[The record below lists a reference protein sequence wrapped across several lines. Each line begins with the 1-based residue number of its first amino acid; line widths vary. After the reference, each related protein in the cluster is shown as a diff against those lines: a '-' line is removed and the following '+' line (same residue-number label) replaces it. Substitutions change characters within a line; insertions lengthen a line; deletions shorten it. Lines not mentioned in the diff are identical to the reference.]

1 MRLFGDY
8 EGKGLSH
15 LEVLYQEGE
24 RELAVLFI
32 ELLGCSV
39 IDTPQV
45 NDTGTTYMIV
55 HPEPEEEDPI
65 NNVFYLSQIR
75 APQRDLEAVLSERMS
90 NDAELAGALATYRS
104 RARTTPFG
112 IPHFGIRFPSFD
124 SIEPV
129 LARLENITDEDLKQR
144 VSVRVVRPDGE
155 QSMSGNLIQAFV
167 YTDLIANGFFCFGQ
181 LIELQAQNEPQAMS
195 PH

>member
-24 RELAVLFI
+24 RDLAVQFL

-45 NDTGTTYMIV
+45 NETGTTYMIV
-55 HPEPEEEDPI
+55 HPEPLEEDPI

-75 APQRDLEAVLSERMS
+75 AQQRDLEAVLKARMDD
-90 NDAELAGALATYRS
+90 DAELANVLAAYRDK
-104 RARTTPFG
+104 ARTTPHG
-112 IPHFGIRFPSFD
+112 VPHFGIRFPSFE

-129 LARLENITDEDLKQR
+129 LERLENITDEGLRRR
-144 VSVRVVRPDGE
+144 VSVRVVRPGGE
-155 QSMSGNLIQAFV
+155 HSLSANLVQAFV
-167 YTDLIANGFFCFGQ
+167 YTDVIANGLFCFGQ
-181 LIELQAQNEPQAMS
+181 LIELQAQKEPQAMAA
-195 PH
+195 H

>member
-24 RELAVLFI
+24 RDLAIRFM
-32 ELLGCSV
+32 ELLGCTV

-45 NDTGTTYMIV
+45 NETGTTYMIV
-55 HPEPEEEDPI
+55 HPEPADDDPI

-75 APQRDLEAVLSERMS
+75 AQQRDLEAVLSNRMGE
-90 NDAELAGALATYRS
+90 DAELTQVLDAYRHK
-104 RARTTPFG
+104 ARTTPHG
-112 IPHFGIRFPSFD
+112 VPHFGIRFPSFE

-129 LARLENITDEDLKQR
+129 LARLENIQDPALKDR
-144 VSVRVVRPDGE
+144 VSVRVVRPGGE
-155 QSMSGNLIQAFV
+155 HALTDNLVQAFV
-167 YTDLIANGFFCFGQ
+167 YTDVVANGLFCFGQ
-181 LIELQAQNEPQAMS
+181 LIELQAQKEAQVMAAG
-195 PH
+195 